1 MRLVSEREF
10 LSLPANHALRPACLS
25 STRWSPSSSPRPVTT
40 TTKSA
45 TTTTTITTTP
55 TTRMTSSN
63 QTSAWE
69 NWRAAKWSPDP
80 RAAVEARA
88 TGTSVRTRPPRSP
101 VAPLWPR
108 RGRPSTRPMSSFTQG
123 SPTLPSNARPDPLI
137 EQWIGKLE

>member
-1 MRLVSEREF
+1 MSEREF
-10 LSLPANHALRPACLS
+10 PSLPANHASRPAFLS
-25 STRWSPSSSPRPVTT
+25 SNRWSPSSSPRPVTT
-40 TTKSA
+40 TTKSVT

-69 NWRAAKWSPDP
+69 NWRAAKWPPDL

-101 VAPLWPR
+101 VVPLWPR

-123 SPTLPSNARPDPLI
+123 SPTLPSNARPDLLI
-137 EQWIGKLE
+137 EQWTG